1 MKPSPAETNGRGQ
14 LSRFGT
20 GNKFGTGNP
29 HASKIQKL
37 RAAMLSAV
45 AEKDVKAI
53 VMKLIG
59 LAQEGDLKAAKMILD
74 LVGRPEGD
82 TPADATTSPTSPDPT
97 EITQHNFERIKLE
110 LLART
115 N

>member
-14 LSRFGT
+14 LGRFGT

-59 LAQEGDLKAAKMILD
+59 LAQEGDLKASKMVLD
-74 LVGRPEGD
+74 LVGRPDGD
-82 TPADATTSPTSPDPT
+82 VTAAATVSPAPA
-97 EITQHNFERIKLE
+97 EITQNNFERIKRE

>member
-1 MKPSPAETNGRGQ
+1 MKPSATETNGRGQ
-14 LSRFGT
+14 LGRFAT

-29 HASKIQKL
+29 NASKIQKL

-45 AEKDVKAI
+45 TEKDVKAI
-53 VMKLIG
+53 VAQVVKLAVG
-59 LAQEGDLKAAKMILD
+59 GDLKAAKMILD

-82 TPADATTSPTSPDPT
+82 TPADATTSPAPT
-97 EITQHNFERIKLE
+97 EITLNNFERIKRE

>member
-14 LSRFGT
+14 LGRFGT

-45 AEKDVKAI
+45 NEKDVKA
-53 VMKLIG
+53 VVLQVVKLAVG
-59 LAQEGDLKAAKMILD
+59 GDLKAAKMILD
-74 LVGRPEGD
+74 LVGLPEGD
-82 TPADATTSPTSPDPT
+82 APAAAPTSPDPT

>member
-14 LSRFGT
+14 LGRFGT

-82 TPADATTSPTSPDPT
+82 TPAAATTPSAAT
-97 EITQHNFERIKLE
+97 EINNSNFQEIKNAW
-110 LLART
+110 LAKL

>member
-1 MKPSPAETNGRGQ
+1 MAPSPAGSNGRGQ
-14 LSRFGT
+14 LGRFAT

-29 HASKIQKL
+29 NASKIQKL

-45 AEKDVKAI
+45 SEKDVKAI
-53 VMKLIG
+53 VSQVMKLAVG
-59 LAQEGDLKAAKMILD
+59 GDLKAAKMILD

-82 TPADATTSPTSPDPT
+82 TPADAPTSPVTPA
-97 EITQHNFERIKLE
+97 ITPNNFERIKRE